1 MSFWARLI
9 RCPPA
14 RRGLVM
20 LLVMVVIAIAAPLL
34 APTDPWKVQPA
45 ARLLPPLSRSAVDG
59 DDASGSGTNA
69 PGPSAD
75 ASGNG
80 ASASGPG
87 ADASGSGASASGPA
101 DASGSGAN
109 ASGPVTNSSGN
120 AQPAR
125 GETTLHLLGT
135 DSVGRD
141 VLSRLIYGSRV
152 SLTVGFAAMVLS
164 ALFGSLIGIV
174 SGYFGGIVE
183 SLTGWLVDV
192 QLSFPFLLLAIFLLG
207 ALGGGTLAVILILAL
222 ATWVN
227 YARIVRAQV
236 LSIKNQGYVEAA
248 HATGAS
254 VGRVLFV
261 HILPNTLAPICVVA
275 SFSMA
280 QAILTEAALSFLG
293 VGLDPS
299 TPSWGTM
306 LNDGRDYLLTAWW
319 ISTMPGIAIGFT
331 VLGVMLFGE
340 GLRELLDPRGMR

>member
-1 MSFWARLI
+1 MSFWHRLA

-14 RRGLVM
+14 RRGLLM
-20 LLVMVVIAIAAPLL
+20 LIAVILIALAAPLL
-34 APTDPWKVQPA
+34 APSSPWNVQPT
-45 ARLLPPLSRSAVDG
+45 ARLLPPMSRSV
-59 DDASGSGTNA
+59 
-69 PGPSAD
+69 AD
-75 ASGNG
+75 AGNG
-80 ASASGPG
+80 GP
-87 ADASGSGASASGPA
+87 
-101 DASGSGAN
+101 
-109 ASGPVTNSSGN
+109 
-120 AQPAR
+120 
-125 GETTLHLLGT
+125 TLHVLGT

-141 VLSRLIYGSRV
+141 VLSRLIYGSRL
-152 SLTVGFAAMVLS
+152 SLTVGFTAMVLS
-164 ALFGSLIGIV
+164 ALFGSLIGV
-174 SGYFGGIVE
+174 LSGYCGGIIE
-183 SLTGWLVDV
+183 GLTGWLIDV

-207 ALGGGTLAVILILAL
+207 ALGGGTLAVIFILAL

-248 HATGAS
+248 HSAGAG

-280 QAILTEAALSFLG
+280 QAILTEAGLSFLG

-306 LNDGRDYLLTAWW
+306 LNDGRDYLVTAWW

-331 VLGVMLFGE
+331 VLGVMFFGE
-340 GLRELLDPRGMR
+340 GLRELLDPRSSQ

>member
-1 MSFWARLI
+1 MSAWARLV

-14 RRGLVM
+14 RRGLMM
-20 LLVMVVIAIAAPLL
+20 LLVMVVIALAAPLL
-34 APTDPWKVQPA
+34 APTDPWKVEPA
-45 ARLLPPLSRSAVDG
+45 ARLLPPLSRSLVSPAATDSIG
-59 DDASGSGTNA
+59 RADPTDRAAA
-69 PGPSAD
+69 PS
-75 ASGNG
+75 
-80 ASASGPG
+80 
-87 ADASGSGASASGPA
+87 PA
-101 DASGSGAN
+101 
-109 ASGPVTNSSGN
+109 
-120 AQPAR
+120 PAA
-125 GETTLHLLGT
+125 TTLHLLGT

-141 VLSRLIYGSRV
+141 ILSRLIYGSRV
-152 SLTVGFAAMVLS
+152 SLTVGFAAMVVS
-164 ALFGSLIGIV
+164 AIFGSLIGVV

-248 HATGAS
+248 RTTGAGA
-254 VGRVLFV
+254 GRILFV

-280 QAILTEAALSFLG
+280 QAILTEAGLSFLG

-340 GLRELLDPRGMR
+340 GLRELLDPRGAR

>member
-1 MSFWARLI
+1 MSFWHRLV

-14 RRGLVM
+14 RRGLLM
-20 LLVMVVIAIAAPLL
+20 LVVVILIALAAPLL
-34 APTDPWKVQPA
+34 APSSPWNVQPA
-45 ARLLPPLSRSAVDG
+45 ARLLPPLSRSV
-59 DDASGSGTNA
+59 
-69 PGPSAD
+69 AD
-75 ASGNG
+75 A
-80 ASASGPG
+80 
-87 ADASGSGASASGPA
+87 
-101 DASGSGAN
+101 
-109 ASGPVTNSSGN
+109 GN
-120 AQPAR
+120 AGP
-125 GETTLHLLGT
+125 TLHLLGT

-141 VLSRLIYGSRV
+141 VLSRLIYGSRL
-152 SLTVGFAAMVLS
+152 SLTVGFTAMVLS
-164 ALFGSLIGIV
+164 ALFGSLIGV
-174 SGYFGGIVE
+174 LSGYCGGIIE
-183 SLTGWLVDV
+183 GLTGWLIDV

-207 ALGGGTLAVILILAL
+207 GGTLAVIFILAL

-236 LSIKNQGYVEAA
+236 LSIKHQGYVEAA
-248 HATGAS
+248 HSTGAG

-280 QAILTEAALSFLG
+280 QAILTEAGLSFLG

-331 VLGVMLFGE
+331 VLGVMFFGE
-340 GLRELLDPRGMR
+340 GLRELLDPRGPQ

>member
-1 MSFWARLI
+1 MSFWHRLL

-14 RRGLVM
+14 RRGLLM
-20 LLVMVVIAIAAPLL
+20 LLVVILVAVAAPLL
-34 APTDPWKVQPA
+34 APSSPWRIQPT
-45 ARLLPPLSRSAVDG
+45 ARLLPPLSRSV
-59 DDASGSGTNA
+59 
-69 PGPSAD
+69 AD
-75 ASGNG
+75 AGSV
-80 ASASGPG
+80 GP
-87 ADASGSGASASGPA
+87 
-101 DASGSGAN
+101 
-109 ASGPVTNSSGN
+109 
-120 AQPAR
+120 
-125 GETTLHLLGT
+125 TLHLLGT

-141 VLSRLIYGSRV
+141 VLSRLIYGSRL
-152 SLTVGFAAMVLS
+152 SLTVGFTAMVLS
-164 ALFGSLIGIV
+164 ALFGSLIGV
-174 SGYFGGIVE
+174 LSGYFGGIVE
-183 SLTGWLVDV
+183 SLTAWLIDV

-207 ALGGGTLAVILILAL
+207 ALGGGTLAVIFILAL

-236 LSIKNQGYVEAA
+236 LSIKHQGYVEAA
-248 HATGAS
+248 HSTGAG

-280 QAILTEAALSFLG
+280 QAILTEAGLSFLG

-331 VLGVMLFGE
+331 VLGVMFFGE
-340 GLRELLDPRGMR
+340 GLRELLDPRSSR